1 VAIKLLFFVMKK
13 LRVCVLFGG
22 RSGEHEVSIVSASS
36 VMNALDKSKYEVI
49 PVGITK
55 SGRWIAGDQSVQL
68 LKSGIEDTPFYA
80 MLPADPNEQRLL
92 ASAAGTREL
101 NQFGE
106 KFDVVFPVL
115 HGPYGEDGTVQGLLE
130 LANLP
135 YVGAGVLGSA
145 VCMDKVVQK
154 QLCAQAG
161 VPIVKFLWLHFADWQ
176 RDTKALEAIPAN
188 PQQLCGLTQNEMI
201 AKIESDLPFPVFVKP
216 SNMGSSVGIS
226 KAHDRDELKR
236 GIEDAAQYDHKILLE
251 AAVPKAREIE
261 VSVLGNTQP
270 KASIPGEVIPSNEF
284 YDYDAKYVDGA
295 STLIIPAELP
305 DELTTKFRETAI
317 RGFLACNCEGMARV
331 DFLLSRETNELYL
344 NEINTI
350 PGFTQIS
357 MYPKLWEATGV
368 SYSQLLDELIQLA
381 IERHRRKNN
390 LKTSYQPK
398 QDWFK

>member
-1 VAIKLLFFVMKK
+1 MKK
-13 LRVCVLFGG
+13 TRVCVIFGG
-22 RSGEHEVSIVSASS
+22 RSGEHEVSIVSATS

-55 SGRWIAGDQSVQL
+55 SGRWIAGNNSVQL

-80 MLPADPNEQRLL
+80 MLPADPNEQKLL
-92 ASAAGTREL
+92 PATTSVNAREL
-101 NQFGE
+101 NSLGE

-115 HGPYGEDGTVQGLLE
+115 HGPYGEDGTMQGLLE

-154 QLCAQAG
+154 QLCLQAG
-161 VPIVKFLWLHFADWQ
+161 VPAVKFLWMYYGDWKTGVLQ
-176 RDTKALEAIPAN
+176 KSNSVIPAS
-188 PQQLCGLTQNEMI
+188 PQQLCGLTQTEI
-201 AKIESDLPFPVFVKP
+201 VAKIETELGLPVFVKP
-216 SNMGSSVGIS
+216 ANMGSSVGIS
-226 KAHDRDELKR
+226 KAHDRKELIQA
-236 GIEDAAQYDHKILLE
+236 IEEAAQYDHKILLE
-251 AAVPKAREIE
+251 AAAPDAREIE

-270 KASIPGEVIPSNEF
+270 KASVPGEVIPSNEF

-305 DELTTKFRETAI
+305 AEVAAQIREIAI
-317 RGFLACNCEGMARV
+317 RGFLACGCEGMARV
-331 DFLLSRETNELYL
+331 DFLLERQTNRFYL

-368 SYSQLLDELIQLA
+368 PYSQLLDELIQLA
-381 IERHRRKNN
+381 IERHQRKNS

-398 QDWFK
+398 KEWYK

>member
-1 VAIKLLFFVMKK
+1 MKK
-13 LRVCVLFGG
+13 LRVCVIFGG

-36 VMNALDKSKYEVI
+36 VMKALDQSKYEVI

-92 ASAAGTREL
+92 PSTTNVAAAREL
-101 NQFGE
+101 EQLRE

-115 HGPYGEDGTVQGLLE
+115 HGPYGEDGTMQGLLE

-145 VCMDKVVQK
+145 VCMDKIVQK
-154 QLCAQAG
+154 LLCMPAN
-161 VPIVKFLWLHFADWQ
+161 VPVVKFLWMRYEDWQ
-176 RDTKALEAIPAN
+176 RNQTESQAVAAN
-188 PQQLCGLTQNEMI
+188 PQQLAGLAQNEMI
-201 AKIESDLPFPVFVKP
+201 VRIESELRFPVFVKP
-216 SNMGSSVGIS
+216 ANMGSSVGIS
-226 KAHDRDELKR
+226 KAHDRAELIH
-236 GIEDAAQYDHKILLE
+236 GIADAAQYDERILFE
-251 AAVPKAREIE
+251 AAVPNAREIE

-270 KASIPGEVIPSNEF
+270 KASIPGEVVPSNEF

-295 STLIIPAELP
+295 STLIIPAELSA
-305 DELTTKFRETAI
+305 DLAEKIRATAI

-331 DFLLSRETNELYL
+331 DFLLTRQTNALYL

-357 MYPKLWEATGV
+357 MYPKLWEASGV

-398 QDWFK
+398 QEWYK

>member
-1 VAIKLLFFVMKK
+1 MKK
-13 LRVCVLFGG
+13 LRVCVIFGG

-36 VMNALDKSKYEVI
+36 VMKALDQSKYEVI

-92 ASAAGTREL
+92 PSTTNAAAAREL
-101 NQFGE
+101 EQLRE

-115 HGPYGEDGTVQGLLE
+115 HGPYGEDGTMQGLLE

-145 VCMDKVVQK
+145 VCMDKIVQK
-154 QLCAQAG
+154 LLCMPAD
-161 VPIVKFLWLHFADWQ
+161 VPVVKFLWLRYEDWQ
-176 RDTKALEAIPAN
+176 RNQTESHAAAAN
-188 PQQLCGLTQNEMI
+188 PQQLAGLAQNEMI
-201 AKIESDLPFPVFVKP
+201 ARIETDLRFPVFVKP
-216 SNMGSSVGIS
+216 ANMGSSVGIS
-226 KAHDRDELKR
+226 KAHDRAELIR
-236 GIEDAAQYDHKILLE
+236 GIEDAAQYDQKILFE
-251 AAVPKAREIE
+251 AAVANAREIE
-261 VSVLGNTQP
+261 VSVLGNAQP
-270 KASIPGEVIPSNEF
+270 KASIPGEVVPSNEF

-295 STLIIPAELP
+295 STLIIPAELST
-305 DELTTKFRETAI
+305 ELTQSIRETAI
-317 RGFLACNCEGMARV
+317 HGFLACNCEGMARI
-331 DFLLSRETNELYL
+331 DFLLSRETNALYL

-357 MYPKLWEATGV
+357 MYPKLWEASGV

-381 IERHRRKNN
+381 LERHRRKNN

-398 QDWFK
+398 QEWYK

>member
-1 VAIKLLFFVMKK
+1 MKK
-13 LRVCVLFGG
+13 LRVCVIFGG
-22 RSGEHEVSIVSASS
+22 RSGEHEVSIVSAGS
-36 VMNALDKSKYEVI
+36 VINALDKSKYDVV

-55 SGRWIAGDQSVQL
+55 SGRWIAGEKSIQL
-68 LKSGIEDTPFYA
+68 LKSGAENTPFYA
-80 MLPADPNEQRLL
+80 MLPADPNEQRLIT
-92 ASAAGTREL
+92 STTNSIAAREL
-101 NQFGE
+101 DRRHE

-115 HGPYGEDGTVQGLLE
+115 HGPFGEDGTVQGLLE

-145 VCMDKVVQK
+145 VCMDKIVQK
-154 QLCAQAG
+154 LLCAPAG
-161 VPIVKFLWLHFADWQ
+161 VPVVNFLWLRYEDWQ
-176 RDTKALEAIPAN
+176 RNKTTPQAIPAN
-188 PQQLCGLTQNEMI
+188 PQQLCGFTQSEMI
-201 AKIESDLPFPVFVKP
+201 AKIETELRFPLFIKP
-216 SNMGSSVGIS
+216 ANMGSSVGIT
-226 KAHDRDELKR
+226 KAHERDELIR
-236 GIEDAAQYDHKILLE
+236 GIAEAARYDDKILLE
-251 AAVPKAREIE
+251 AAVPNAREIE

-270 KASIPGEVIPSNEF
+270 QASVPGEVVPSNEF

-295 STLIIPAELP
+295 STLIIPAELQ
-305 DELTTKFRETAI
+305 ETLATSIRETAI

-331 DFLLSRETNELYL
+331 DFLLSRETNRLYL

-368 SYSQLLDELIQLA
+368 SYSQLLDELIRLA

-398 QDWFK
+398 QEWYK

>member
-1 VAIKLLFFVMKK
+1 MKK
-13 LRVCVLFGG
+13 TRVCVIFGG
-22 RSGEHEVSIVSASS
+22 RSGEHEVSIVSATS

-55 SGRWIAGDQSVQL
+55 SGRWIAGNNSVQL

-80 MLPADPNEQRLL
+80 MLPADPNEQKLL
-92 ASAAGTREL
+92 PTTTSVNAREL
-101 NQFGE
+101 NSLGE

-115 HGPYGEDGTVQGLLE
+115 HGPYGEDGTMQGLLE

-154 QLCAQAG
+154 QLCLQAG
-161 VPIVKFLWLHFADWQ
+161 VPAVKFLWMYYGDWKTGVLQ
-176 RDTKALEAIPAN
+176 KSNSVIPAS
-188 PQQLCGLTQNEMI
+188 PQQLCGLTQTEI
-201 AKIESDLPFPVFVKP
+201 VAKIETELGLPVFVKP
-216 SNMGSSVGIS
+216 ANMGSSVGIS
-226 KAHDRDELKR
+226 KAHDRKELIQA
-236 GIEDAAQYDHKILLE
+236 IEEAAQYDHKILLE
-251 AAVPKAREIE
+251 AAAPDAREIE

-270 KASIPGEVIPSNEF
+270 KASVPGEVIPSNEF

-305 DELTTKFRETAI
+305 AEVAAQIREIAI
-317 RGFLACNCEGMARV
+317 RGFLACGCEGMARV
-331 DFLLSRETNELYL
+331 DFLLERQTNRFYL

-368 SYSQLLDELIQLA
+368 PYSQLLDELIQLA
-381 IERHRRKNN
+381 IERHQRKNS

-398 QDWFK
+398 KEWYK

>member
-1 VAIKLLFFVMKK
+1 MKK
-13 LRVCVLFGG
+13 LRVCVIFGG

-55 SGRWIAGDQSVQL
+55 SGRWIAGDKSIQL
-68 LKSGIEDTPFYA
+68 LKSGIEETPLYA

-92 ASAAGTREL
+92 PSTTNTVDAREL
-101 NQFGE
+101 ASLRE

-115 HGPYGEDGTVQGLLE
+115 HGPYGEDGTMQGLLE

-145 VCMDKVVQK
+145 ICMDKIAQK
-154 QLCAQAG
+154 LLC
-161 VPIVKFLWLHFADWQ
+161 VPANVPVVKFLWLRYEDWQ
-176 RDTKALEAIPAN
+176 RNKTDSHAVPAN

-201 AKIESDLPFPVFVKP
+201 AKIETDLRFPVFVKP

-270 KASIPGEVIPSNEF
+270 QASIPGEVIPSNEF

-295 STLIIPAELP
+295 STLIIPAELA
-305 DELTTKFRETAI
+305 DELTAKFRETAI

-331 DFLLSRETNELYL
+331 DFLLSRQNNQLYL

-368 SYSQLLDELIQLA
+368 SYAQLLDELIQLA

-398 QDWFK
+398 QDWYK

>member
-1 VAIKLLFFVMKK
+1 MPKK
-13 LRVCVLFGG
+13 RVCVIFGG
-22 RSGEHEVSIVSASS
+22 RSGEHEVSIVSATS

-55 SGRWIAGDQSVQL
+55 SGRWIAGNNSIQL

-92 ASAAGTREL
+92 PATTNSVDVKAL
-101 NQFGE
+101 DSLGE

-154 QLCAQAG
+154 QLCVQAG
-161 VPIVKFLWLHFADWQ
+161 VPVVKFLWMYYSDWQ
-176 RDTKALEAIPAN
+176 RAVTKQNNSAIPAT
-188 PQQLCGLTQNEMI
+188 PDQLSGLSQAEI
-201 AKIESDLPFPVFVKP
+201 IVKIEAELGLPVFVKP
-216 SNMGSSVGIS
+216 ANMGSSVGIT
-226 KAHDRDELKR
+226 KAHNRKELLQA
-236 GIEDAAQYDHKILLE
+236 IEEAAQYDHKILIE
-251 AAVPKAREIE
+251 MAAPDAREIE

-270 KASIPGEVIPSNEF
+270 KASVVGEVIPSNEF

-305 DELTTKFRETAI
+305 TELAAQIREIAI
-317 RGFLACNCEGMARV
+317 RGFLACGCEGMARV
-331 DFLLSRETNELYL
+331 DFLLERQTTRFYL
-344 NEINTI
+344 SEINTI

-357 MYPKLWEATGV
+357 MYPKLWEASGMP
-368 SYSQLLDELIQLA
+368 YSQLLDELIQLA
-381 IERHRRKNN
+381 IERHQRKNS

-398 QDWFK
+398 KEWYK

>member
-1 VAIKLLFFVMKK
+1 MKK
-13 LRVCVLFGG
+13 LRVCVIFGG

-36 VMNALDKSKYEVI
+36 VMKALDPSKYEVI

-92 ASAAGTREL
+92 PSTTHSAPAREL
-101 NQFGE
+101 DSLRE

-115 HGPYGEDGTVQGLLE
+115 HGPYGEDGTIQGLLE

-145 VCMDKVVQK
+145 VCMDKIVQK
-154 QLCAQAG
+154 LLC
-161 VPIVKFLWLHFADWQ
+161 VPANVPVVKFLWMRYEDWQ
-176 RDTKALEAIPAN
+176 ANKTESHAAAAN
-188 PQQLCGLTQNEMI
+188 PQQLCGVAQNEMS
-201 AKIESDLPFPVFVKP
+201 ARIETELHFPVFVKP
-216 SNMGSSVGIS
+216 ANMGSSVGIS
-226 KAHDRDELKR
+226 KAHDRNELRR
-236 GIEDAAQYDHKILLE
+236 GIADAAQYDQKILLE
-251 AAVPKAREIE
+251 AAVPNAREIE
-261 VSVLGNTQP
+261 VSVLGNAQP
-270 KASIPGEVIPSNEF
+270 KASIPGEIVPSNEF

-295 STLIIPAELP
+295 STLIIPAELSA
-305 DELTTKFRETAI
+305 EMAAKIREISI

-357 MYPKLWEATGV
+357 MYPKLWEASGV

-381 IERHRRKNN
+381 IERHRRKNS

-398 QDWFK
+398 QEWYK

>member
-1 VAIKLLFFVMKK
+1 
-13 LRVCVLFGG
+13 
-22 RSGEHEVSIVSASS
+22 
-36 VMNALDKSKYEVI
+36 MNALDQTKYEVI

-92 ASAAGTREL
+92 PATSNAVAAREL
-101 NQFGE
+101 ESLSE

-115 HGPYGEDGTVQGLLE
+115 HGPYGEDGTMQGLLE

-145 VCMDKVVQK
+145 VCMDKIVQK
-154 QLCAQAG
+154 LLC
-161 VPIVKFLWLHFADWQ
+161 VPANVPVVKFLWLRHEDWQ
-176 RDTKALEAIPAN
+176 RNQTESHIFAAN
-188 PQQLCGLTQNEMI
+188 LQQLCGLAQNEML
-201 AKIESDLPFPVFVKP
+201 ARIETELHFPVFVKP
-216 SNMGSSVGIS
+216 ANMGSSVGIS
-226 KAHDRDELKR
+226 KAHDRVELIR
-236 GIEDAAQYDHKILLE
+236 GIEDAAQYDQKILFE
-251 AAVPKAREIE
+251 AAVPNAREIE

-270 KASIPGEVIPSNEF
+270 KASIPGEIVPSNEF

-295 STLIIPAELP
+295 STLIIPAELSA
-305 DELTTKFRETAI
+305 DLAVKIRETAI

-368 SYSQLLDELIQLA
+368 SYAQLLDELIQLA

-398 QDWFK
+398 QEWYK

>member
-1 VAIKLLFFVMKK
+1 MKK
-13 LRVCVLFGG
+13 LRVCVIFGG
-22 RSGEHEVSIVSASS
+22 RSGEHEVSIVSAAS

-55 SGRWIAGDQSVQL
+55 SGRWIAGDKSIQF

-92 ASAAGTREL
+92 PATASVDARAL
-101 NQFGE
+101 QQFGE

-115 HGPYGEDGTVQGLLE
+115 HGPYGEDGAVQGLLE

-154 QLCAQAG
+154 LLCLQAG
-161 VPIVKFLWLHFADWQ
+161 VPVVNFFWLNYTDWQ
-176 RDTKALEAIPAN
+176 QNKANRQTIPAN
-188 PQQLCGLTQNEMI
+188 PQQLCGLAQNGII
-201 AKIESDLPFPVFVKP
+201 AKIENELRFPVFVKP
-216 SNMGSSVGIS
+216 ANMGSSVGIS
-226 KAHDRDELKR
+226 KAHDRGELIR

-251 AAVPKAREIE
+251 AAAPHAREIE
-261 VSVLGNTQP
+261 VSVLGNAQP

-295 STLIIPAELP
+295 STLIIPAELSK
-305 DELTTKFRETAI
+305 ELTEKFRETAI

-331 DFLLSRETNELYL
+331 DFLLNRQTNELYL

-357 MYPKLWEATGV
+357 MYPKLWGASGI
-368 SYSQLLDELIQLA
+368 SYAQLLDELIQLA
-381 IERHRRKNN
+381 IERHQRKNN

-398 QDWFK
+398 EEWYK

>member
-1 VAIKLLFFVMKK
+1 MKK
-13 LRVCVLFGG
+13 LRVCVIFGG

-36 VMNALDKSKYEVI
+36 IMNALDQTKYEVI

-55 SGRWIAGDQSVQL
+55 SGRWIAGDQSIQL

-92 ASAAGTREL
+92 PATTNSVAAREL
-101 NQFGE
+101 EQFRE

-115 HGPYGEDGTVQGLLE
+115 HGPYGEDGTMQGLLE

-145 VCMDKVVQK
+145 VCMDKIVQK
-154 QLCAQAG
+154 LLCMPAD
-161 VPIVKFLWLHFADWQ
+161 VPVVKFLWLRYEDWQ
-176 RDTKALEAIPAN
+176 RNQAEAHVVAAN
-188 PQQLCGLTQNEMI
+188 PQQLSGLAQNEMI
-201 AKIESDLPFPVFVKP
+201 ARIESELHFPVFVKP
-216 SNMGSSVGIS
+216 ANMGSSVGIS
-226 KAHDRDELKR
+226 KAHDRAELIR
-236 GIEDAAQYDHKILLE
+236 GIEDAAQYDQKILFE
-251 AAVPKAREIE
+251 VAVPNAREIE

-270 KASIPGEVIPSNEF
+270 KASIPGEIVPSNEF

-295 STLIIPAELP
+295 STLIIPAELSA
-305 DELTTKFRETAI
+305 DLAEKIRATAI

-331 DFLLSRETNELYL
+331 DFLLSRQNNALYL

-357 MYPKLWEATGV
+357 MYPKLWEASGV

-390 LKTSYQPK
+390 LRTSYQPK
-398 QDWFK
+398 QAWYK

>member
-1 VAIKLLFFVMKK
+1 MKK
-13 LRVCVLFGG
+13 LRVCVIFGG

-55 SGRWIAGDQSVQL
+55 SGRWIAGDQSVQQ
-68 LKSGIEDTPFYA
+68 LKSGTEDTPFYA

-92 ASAAGTREL
+92 PATMNAVAGREL
-101 NQFGE
+101 QPFGE

-115 HGPYGEDGTVQGLLE
+115 HGPCGEDGTVQGLLE
-130 LANLP
+130 LTNLP

-145 VCMDKVVQK
+145 VCMDKVIQK
-154 QLCAQAG
+154 LLCLQAG
-161 VPIVKFLWLHFADWQ
+161 VPVIKFLWMYYGDWQ
-176 RDTKALEAIPAN
+176 RNKTESRIIPAN
-188 PQQLCGLTQNEMI
+188 PQQLCGFTPNEMV
-201 AKIESDLPFPVFVKP
+201 AKIETELSFPLFVKP
-216 SNMGSSVGIS
+216 ANMGSSVGIS
-226 KAHDRDELKR
+226 KAHHRDELIQS
-236 GIEDAAQYDHKILLE
+236 IEEAARYDHKILLE
-251 AAVPKAREIE
+251 AAVPSAREIE

-295 STLIIPAELP
+295 STLIIPAELSN
-305 DELTTKFRETAI
+305 ELTEQFRETAI

-331 DFLLSRETNELYL
+331 DFLLNGKTGELYL

-357 MYPKLWEATGV
+357 MYPKLWEASGV
-368 SYSQLLDELIQLA
+368 SYAQLLDELIQLA

-398 QDWFK
+398 QEWYK

>member
-1 VAIKLLFFVMKK
+1 MKK
-13 LRVCVLFGG
+13 LRVCVIFGG
-22 RSGEHEVSIVSASS
+22 RSGEHEVSIVSAGS

-55 SGRWIAGDQSVQL
+55 SGRWIAGEKSIQL

-92 ASAAGTREL
+92 PATMESIDAREL
-101 NQFGE
+101 QQFGE
-106 KFDVVFPVL
+106 KFDVVFPIL

-154 QLCAQAG
+154 LLCMQAG
-161 VPIVKFLWLHFADWQ
+161 VPVVKFLWMYFDDWQ
-176 RDTKALEAIPAN
+176 RNKTASHIIPAN
-188 PQQLCGLTQNEMI
+188 PQQLCGFAQNENL
-201 AKIESDLPFPVFVKP
+201 AKIEAELGFPLFVKP
-216 SNMGSSVGIS
+216 ANMGSSVGIS
-226 KAHDRDELKR
+226 KAHDRNELIH
-236 GIEDAAQYDHKILLE
+236 GIAEAAKYDHKILLE
-251 AAVPKAREIE
+251 AAVRDAREIE

-270 KASIPGEVIPSNEF
+270 KASVPGEVIPSNEF

-305 DELTTKFRETAI
+305 EELAEKFRDTAI

-331 DFLLSRETNELYL
+331 DFLLSRPAHQLYL

-357 MYPKLWEATGV
+357 MYPKLWEASGV
-368 SYSQLLDELIQLA
+368 SYAQLLDELIQLA

-398 QDWFK
+398 QDWYK

>member
-1 VAIKLLFFVMKK
+1 MKK
-13 LRVCVLFGG
+13 LRVCVIFGG
-22 RSGEHEVSIVSASS
+22 RSGEHEVSIVSATS
-36 VMNALDKSKYEVI
+36 VMQALDQSKYEVI

-55 SGRWIAGDQSVQL
+55 SGRWIAGENSVQL

-92 ASAAGTREL
+92 PATAQVPAANEL
-101 NQFGE
+101 EKIDE

-145 VCMDKVVQK
+145 VCMDKIVQK
-154 QLCAQAG
+154 VLCLQAG
-161 VPIVKFLWLHFADWQ
+161 VPVVKFLWLRYEDWQ
-176 RDTKALEAIPAN
+176 RNRAEPQAVLAN
-188 PQQLCGLTQNEMI
+188 QQQLCGLTQKAML
-201 AKIESDLPFPVFVKP
+201 AKIEAELGFPVFVKP
-216 SNMGSSVGIS
+216 ANLGSSLGIS
-226 KAHDRDELKR
+226 KAHNHEELIH

-251 AAVPKAREIE
+251 AAAPNAREIE
-261 VSVLGNTQP
+261 ISVLGNTQP
-270 KASIPGEVIPSNEF
+270 KASVPGEIVPSNEF

-295 STLIIPAELP
+295 STLIIPAELSP
-305 DELTTKFRETAI
+305 ALVEKIQTMAI

-331 DFLLSRETNELYL
+331 DFLLSRETGELFLNEL
-344 NEINTI
+344 NTI

-357 MYPKLWEATGV
+357 MYPKLWEASGM

-398 QDWFK
+398 QEWYK

>member
-1 VAIKLLFFVMKK
+1 MKK
-13 LRVCVLFGG
+13 LRVCVIFGG
-22 RSGEHEVSIVSASS
+22 RSGEHEVSIVSATS
-36 VMNALDKSKYEVI
+36 VMNALDPTKYEVI

-55 SGRWIAGDQSVQL
+55 AGRWIAGEQSVQL
-68 LKSGIEDTPFYA
+68 LKSGIEGTPFYA
-80 MLPADPNEQRLL
+80 MLPADPTEQRLL
-92 ASAAGTREL
+92 PATTNSASAREL
-101 NQFGE
+101 EQLRE

-115 HGPYGEDGTVQGLLE
+115 HGPYGEDGTIQGLLE

-145 VCMDKVVQK
+145 VCMDKIVQK
-154 QLCAQAG
+154 LLCMPAN
-161 VPIVKFLWLHFADWQ
+161 VPVVKFLWLRYEDWQ
-176 RDTKALEAIPAN
+176 RNQTNSHVVAAN
-188 PQQLCGLTQNEMI
+188 PQQLCGLVQNEMLARI
-201 AKIESDLPFPVFVKP
+201 DSELHFPVFVKP
-216 SNMGSSVGIS
+216 ANMGSSVGIS
-226 KAHDRDELKR
+226 KAHDRRELIQ
-236 GIEDAAQYDHKILLE
+236 GIEDAAQYDQKILFE
-251 AAVPKAREIE
+251 AAVPNAREIE

-270 KASIPGEVIPSNEF
+270 KASIPGEIVPSNEF

-295 STLIIPAELP
+295 STLIIPAELSP
-305 DELTTKFRETAI
+305 ELAANIRETAI

-357 MYPKLWEATGV
+357 MYPKLWEASGV

-381 IERHRRKNN
+381 IARHRRKNN

-398 QDWFK
+398 QEWYK

>member
-1 VAIKLLFFVMKK
+1 MKK
-13 LRVCVLFGG
+13 LRVCVIFGG
-22 RSGEHEVSIVSASS
+22 RSGEHEVSIVSATS
-36 VMNALDKSKYEVI
+36 VMQALDQSKYEVI

-55 SGRWIAGDQSVQL
+55 SGRWIAGEKSVQL
-68 LKSGIEDTPFYA
+68 LKSGIDNTPFYA

-92 ASAAGTREL
+92 PATAQVPAANEL
-101 NQFGE
+101 EKIDE

-145 VCMDKVVQK
+145 VCMDKIVQK
-154 QLCAQAG
+154 VLCLQAG
-161 VPIVKFLWLHFADWQ
+161 VPVVKFLWLRYEDWQ
-176 RDTKALEAIPAN
+176 RNRAEPQAVLAN
-188 PQQLCGLTQNEMI
+188 QQQLCGLTQKAML
-201 AKIESDLPFPVFVKP
+201 AKIEAELGFPVFVKP
-216 SNMGSSVGIS
+216 ANLGSSLGIS
-226 KAHDRDELKR
+226 KAHNHEELIH

-251 AAVPKAREIE
+251 AAAPNAREIE
-261 VSVLGNTQP
+261 ISVLGNTQP
-270 KASIPGEVIPSNEF
+270 KASVPGEIVPSNEF

-295 STLIIPAELP
+295 STLIIPAELSP
-305 DELTTKFRETAI
+305 ALVEKIQTMAI

-331 DFLLSRETNELYL
+331 DFLLSRETGELFLNEL
-344 NEINTI
+344 NTI

-357 MYPKLWEATGV
+357 MYPKLWEASGM

-398 QDWFK
+398 QEWYK

>member
-1 VAIKLLFFVMKK
+1 MKK
-13 LRVCVLFGG
+13 LRVCVIFGG

-55 SGRWIAGDQSVQL
+55 SGRWIAGDKSVQL

-92 ASAAGTREL
+92 ASTAGSTDTRDL
-101 NQFGE
+101 NQLGE

-154 QLCAQAG
+154 QLCVQAR
-161 VPIVKFLWLHFADWQ
+161 VPVVKFLWLHFADWQ
-176 RDTKALEAIPAN
+176 RDKKAPDAMPAN
-188 PQQLCGLTQNEMI
+188 PQQLCGLAQNEMI
-201 AKIESDLPFPVFVKP
+201 ARIESELRFPVFVKP

-236 GIEDAAQYDHKILLE
+236 GIEEAAQYDHKILLE
-251 AAVPKAREIE
+251 AAVPNAREIE

-270 KASIPGEVIPSNEF
+270 RASIPGEVVPSNEF

-295 STLIIPAELP
+295 STLIIPADLP
-305 DELTTKFRETAI
+305 AELTAKFHETAI

-357 MYPKLWEATGV
+357 MYPKLWEASGV

-398 QDWFK
+398 QDWYK

>member
-1 VAIKLLFFVMKK
+1 MPKK
-13 LRVCVLFGG
+13 RVCVIFGG
-22 RSGEHEVSIVSASS
+22 RSGEHEVSMVSATS

-55 SGRWIAGDQSVQL
+55 SGRWITGNNSIQL

-80 MLPADPNEQRLL
+80 MLPADPNEQKLL
-92 ASAAGTREL
+92 PTTNSVDARQLDSL
-101 NQFGE
+101 GE

-154 QLCAQAG
+154 QLCMQAG
-161 VPIVKFLWLHFADWQ
+161 VPVVKFLWMYYGDWQ
-176 RDTKALEAIPAN
+176 QAGMKQSNSAIPAT
-188 PQQLCGLTQNEMI
+188 PHQLNGLSQAEII
-201 AKIESDLPFPVFVKP
+201 AKIEAELRLPVFVKP
-216 SNMGSSVGIS
+216 ANMGSSVGIT
-226 KAHDRDELKR
+226 KAHDRKELIQA
-236 GIEDAAQYDHKILLE
+236 IEEAAQYDHKILFE
-251 AAVPKAREIE
+251 AAAQNAREIE
-261 VSVLGNTQP
+261 VSVLGNTWP
-270 KASIPGEVIPSNEF
+270 KASVPGEVIPSNEF

-305 DELTTKFRETAI
+305 AELEAQIRETAI
-317 RGFLACNCEGMARV
+317 RGFLACSCEGMARV
-331 DFLLSRETNELYL
+331 DFLLERHTNRIYL

-357 MYPKLWEATGV
+357 MYPKLWEATGL

-381 IERHRRKNN
+381 IERHQRKNS

-398 QDWFK
+398 KEWYK